1 VFAQFVTCELTKNK
15 IPFAVNSDV
24 WFYDRIS
31 YTWDATLKPV
41 LDAIVG
47 TNCV

>member
-15 IPFAVNSDV
+15 IPFAVNSDRNN
-24 WFYDRIS
+24 YA
-31 YTWDATLKPV
+31 WDATLKPV